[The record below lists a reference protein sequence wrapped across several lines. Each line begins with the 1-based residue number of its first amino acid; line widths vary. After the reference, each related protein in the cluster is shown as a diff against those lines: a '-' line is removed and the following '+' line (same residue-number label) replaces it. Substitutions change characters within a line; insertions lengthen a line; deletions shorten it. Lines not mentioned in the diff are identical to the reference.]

1 MQQLFFCGTSW
12 LLPPVSF
19 FLSGKSTSLQSPFAR
34 PNTSTS
40 QTAVQAQPFC
50 KAKFSPFARPSST
63 LCRVHL
69 CQATLKSSSI
79 ADVSLPA
86 SGVPVPPPQ
95 SVEIGLT
102 PGLLA
107 VVAPVLPHCSGMSWL
122 SVPSPNPTHIA
133 AALQVAPI
141 RISKGILQLIHKVS
155 LKPIQRIYNDL
166 CHLSPF
172 ARPSS
177 EQQWSGKTLLGP
189 VLSNNGW

>member
-12 LLPPVSF
+12 LLPPVFLFSF
-19 FLSGKSTSLQSPFAR
+19 LAKSTSLQSPFAR

-95 SVEIGLT
+95 SVENRTDSRAFGSGSTCAATLQWHV
-102 PGLLA
+102 LA
-107 VVAPVLPHCSGMSWL
+107 QCSFSKSNPHRRC
-122 SVPSPNPTHIA
+122 IA
-133 AALQVAPI
+133 G
-141 RISKGILQLIHKVS
+141 STNK
-155 LKPIQRIYNDL
+155 D
-166 CHLSPF
+166 
-172 ARPSS
+172 
-177 EQQWSGKTLLGP
+177 
-189 VLSNNGW
+189 